1 MRRLPRLFAFGLA
14 AIALSACATGPAPRP
29 LVASVTGA
37 EGAFQGA
44 PHSDWPTSAWWETFG
59 DPQLDALI
67 DEGLKG
73 SPTLAQAAAR
83 VRTAQAL
90 TAQTASQSLPKLSGS
105 ASYTEVKADF
115 PPILTGYHDTGLLL
129 LNFGWD
135 LDFFGSNRAAVA
147 AAVSDARAAQAEAA
161 EARLGLTT
169 AIAATYADLARLYA
183 ERDVAERALA
193 VRQETEGLVVKRGA
207 GWTARGARRPGGA
220 RRRDRHDTQR
230 TGGPGRSRTRSRSG
244 HPAATGSHPQ
254 ALRPA

>member
-115 PPILTGYHDTGLLL
+115 PPVLTGYNDTGLLL

-135 LDFFGSNRAAVA
+135 LDFFGRNRAAVA

-169 AIAATYADLARLYA
+169 AIAATWRC
-183 ERDVAERALA
+183 
-193 VRQETEGLVVKRGA
+193 
-207 GWTARGARRPGGA
+207 ARRPKDWWSSGSTTGSTRAPSSA
-220 RRRDRHDTQR
+220 RRRLDRPRRAPTWR
-230 TGGPGRSRTRSRSG
+230 RSTKRSPRHATHWRPWSEPDPIEVWPSSG
-244 HPAATGSHPQ
+244 H
-254 ALRPA
+254 R